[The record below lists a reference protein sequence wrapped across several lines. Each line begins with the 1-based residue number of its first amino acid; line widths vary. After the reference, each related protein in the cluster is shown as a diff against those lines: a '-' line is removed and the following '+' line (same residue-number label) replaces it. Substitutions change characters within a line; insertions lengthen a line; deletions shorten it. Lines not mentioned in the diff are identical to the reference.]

1 MRLIHRRRNSALLV
15 VALVVVFAMGASL
28 ASIGG
33 ASPKP
38 LHTSAAHIAKRK
50 TVTLTEHAR
59 MHLIKKKGGILR
71 ESGTTTGT
79 LAGKVSG
86 RFNISNIAKPTGT
99 VTFKPNGGGSI
110 TVTAVGIPDSL
121 GTVARFHGNIAV
133 RGGSGRYDQVI
144 GKGPG
149 TFTGTVNRDNW
160 DITVDATVK
169 ITY

>member
-1 MRLIHRRRNSALLV
+1 VLLIVVFV
-15 VALVVVFAMGASL
+15 VALAASASL
-28 ASIGG
+28 ASLGG
-33 ASPKP
+33 ASPTP
-38 LHTSAAHIAKRK
+38 SNAPVAHVAKRR

-86 RFNISNIAKPTGT
+86 RFDVGNIARPTGT

-110 TVTAVGIPDSL
+110 TVTAVGVPDSL
-121 GTVARFHGNIAV
+121 GTVAKFHGNMAV
-133 RGGSGRYDQVI
+133 KGGSGRYEQVT
-144 GKGPG
+144 GSG
-149 TFTGTVNRDNW
+149 TFRGTVNRDNW
-160 DITVDATVK
+160 DITVDPATVK